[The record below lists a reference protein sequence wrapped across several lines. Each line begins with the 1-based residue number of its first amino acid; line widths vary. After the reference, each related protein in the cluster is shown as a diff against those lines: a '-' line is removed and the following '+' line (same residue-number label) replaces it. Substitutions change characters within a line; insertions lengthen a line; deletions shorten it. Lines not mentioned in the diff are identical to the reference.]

1 MKFGKPHSHEVQRR
15 LLDLDCA
22 PRLTTKM
29 TKPDQVFVQR
39 IRHREWNYEQAHCS
53 GRETNSGQTPVLSR
67 RPTHQLAANDVGQ
80 TGEVLGRCLRYLR
93 YIGGIFTNSLVCYR
107 VLQASYNLE
116 VPY

>member
-1 MKFGKPHSHEVQRR
+1 
-15 LLDLDCA
+15 
-22 PRLTTKM
+22 
-29 TKPDQVFVQR
+29 
-39 IRHREWNYEQAHCS
+39 
-53 GRETNSGQTPVLSR
+53 VLSR

>member
-39 IRHREWNYEQAHCS
+39 IR
-53 GRETNSGQTPVLSR
+53 RETNSGQTPVLSR